1 MNIGPTDIDIGTRD
15 LNQEVDSKQPMIQI
29 DGSQVLD
36 NSQDHLTNPDQ
47 LPINDH
53 LDNDPRKVDTRLL
66 VMDNDL
72 KDSAQEVNFDPI
84 LKKSQ
89 RVKSFKTF
97 DHGHQIQARE
107 KNLDFK
113 IPETPIDRSV
123 LVNPES
129 GVFDTDKQT
138 SGLKVK
144 PVVSIL
150 DKENPDSIEKN
161 QSVSLLTQNIRENE
175 GSFPKNT
182 KIKDSSF
189 AQNNIENESLLT
201 LNTLE
206 NEDLLSK
213 ITKKY
218 EGPLTEDTIQD
229 EAPLLANAVQDEAS
243 NAMEDEGLQK
253 SDLYSDV
260 RTSLIEDRPRN
271 SRPTSRMKSK
281 DSEES
286 TLEPKSLNQIINDR
300 LKNLEKEVNPVIRDM
315 KHIPDEVPGSLFE
328 KQTINRDTKN
338 RRKLN

>member
-113 IPETPIDRSV
+113 IPETPIDPTV

-229 EAPLLANAVQDEAS
+229 EAPLLANAVEDEAS

-300 LKNLEKEVNPVIRDM
+300 LKNLEKEVNPVPRDM

>member
-1 MNIGPTDIDIGTRD
+1 M
-15 LNQEVDSKQPMIQI
+15 
-29 DGSQVLD
+29 
-36 NSQDHLTNPDQ
+36 
-47 LPINDH
+47 
-53 LDNDPRKVDTRLL
+53 
-66 VMDNDL
+66 
-72 KDSAQEVNFDPI
+72 
-84 LKKSQ
+84 
-89 RVKSFKTF
+89 
-97 DHGHQIQARE
+97 
-107 KNLDFK
+107 
-113 IPETPIDRSV
+113 
-123 LVNPES
+123 VNPES
-129 GVFDTDKQT
+129 GQTDKQI
-138 SGLKVK
+138 SVLKFK
-144 PVVSIL
+144 PGVSIL

-161 QSVSLLTQNIRENE
+161 EVSLLTQNIRENE

-218 EGPLTEDTIQD
+218 DGPLTEDTIQD
-229 EAPLLANAVQDEAS
+229 KAPLLANAVEDEAS

-260 RTSLIEDRPRN
+260 RTSLIEDRPKN
-271 SRPTSRMKSK
+271 SRPISRMKSK

-300 LKNLEKEVNPVIRDM
+300 LKNLEKEVNPIPTDM
-315 KHIPDEVPGSLFE
+315 KHIPHEVPGSLFE

>member
-1 MNIGPTDIDIGTRD
+1 MNIGPSDIGIGTRD
-15 LNQEVDSKQPMIQI
+15 LNQEDDLKQPMIQI

-36 NSQDHLTNPDQ
+36 NSQDDLTTPDQ
-47 LPINDH
+47 LPID
-53 LDNDPRKVDTRLL
+53 DGVNDPRKVDTRLL
-66 VMDNDL
+66 VMDNGL
-72 KDSAQEVNFDPI
+72 KDSAEEVHFDPI
-84 LKKSQ
+84 LKKSE

-113 IPETPIDRSV
+113 IPETPIDPSV

-150 DKENPDSIEKN
+150 DKENPEKN
-161 QSVSLLTQNIRENE
+161 EVSLLTQNIRENE

-182 KIKDSSF
+182 KVKDSSF

-206 NEDLLSK
+206 NEDLLTK

-229 EAPLLANAVQDEAS
+229 KAPLLANAVQDEAS
-243 NAMEDEGLQK
+243 NAMEDEGL
-253 SDLYSDV
+253 L
-260 RTSLIEDRPRN
+260 
-271 SRPTSRMKSK
+271 
-281 DSEES
+281 
-286 TLEPKSLNQIINDR
+286 
-300 LKNLEKEVNPVIRDM
+300 
-315 KHIPDEVPGSLFE
+315 
-328 KQTINRDTKN
+328 
-338 RRKLN
+338 